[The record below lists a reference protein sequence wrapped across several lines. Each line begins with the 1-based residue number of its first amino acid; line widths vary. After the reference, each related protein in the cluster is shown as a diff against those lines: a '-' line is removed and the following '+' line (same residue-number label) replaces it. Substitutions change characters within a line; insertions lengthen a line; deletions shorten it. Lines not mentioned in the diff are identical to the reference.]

1 MAFEQYKDLT
11 DEEIIA
17 KIRNQ
22 DSNAVDYLLEKYK
35 NTVRQKAKALF
46 IIGGDRDDLIQ
57 EGMIGLYKAIRD
69 YDCTKDASF
78 SYFADL
84 CISRQI
90 YDAIKASNRKKN
102 IPLNTYISLN
112 SPVHNNFSENED
124 VLSII
129 DIIYQD
135 NNTNPEELIIDKE
148 RTSMLEYELERRL
161 SNLEKEVVKLFVV
174 GMKYTEIAAV
184 LNKEPKSIDNA
195 LQRIRA
201 KLNTLIKE
209 LGTQ

>member
-1 MAFEQYKDLT
+1 MAFDEYKVLT
-11 DEEIIA
+11 DEEVIE
-17 KIRNQ
+17 KIRSN
-22 DSNAVDYLLEKYK
+22 DSDAVDYLLEKYK
-35 NTVRQKAKALF
+35 NAVRQKAKALF

-69 YDCTKDASF
+69 YDESKDTSF
-78 SYFADL
+78 GYFADL

-102 IPLNTYISLN
+102 IPLNTYISFN
-112 SPVHNNFSENED
+112 SPIRSNSDQNED

-135 NNTNPEELIIDKE
+135 NNTNPEEYVIDKE

-161 SNLEKEVVKLFVV
+161 SNLEKEVVKLFVI

-184 LNKEPKSIDNA
+184 LKKEPKSIDNA
-195 LQRIRA
+195 LQRIRGKFA
-201 KLNTLIKE
+201 TLIKDME
-209 LGTQ
+209 PK